1 MPSTR
6 RHSQYTRILKDLP
19 LFDCR
24 VRWQLTVRKFFCDVL
39 DCPQRIFCERLPTV
53 TAPWRRAT
61 LRLERQQGRV
71 ALEAGAQSATHI
83 LRELGS
89 GASANTLLV
98 RLRASPTSA
107 PHLPVRSL
115 GIDDWAWRK
124 GQRYGTILVDLERH
138 QVVDLLADREAAPLV
153 AWLNQHPEIE
163 LITRDRSTAYQ
174 EAVTLGAPQAAQVA
188 DRWHLVKNVRETL
201 ERFVLRTYN
210 TFRTI
215 TRTLPTDPVPPPP
228 SPAVQEPLLSIDAA
242 PSGMG
247 PPTSRQTARFVAVKD
262 KLQQGLSAK
271 QVAREAGVALGTV
284 KKYLHL
290 EQHPGNARPKRRP
303 RELAPFHGWLQQQW
317 AGGTRNASALHAE
330 LRTKGYTGG
339 YTTVREYCRQLRLGD
354 PTQPR
359 PWVCPSPRT
368 LSWAILN
375 PLLIRAPQLVT
386 LLERCATEHPEFSKV
401 AQILTNGWN
410 MFRRTSTTPLRAWL
424 TALTDSGVQELQA
437 FAVGIDR
444 DYDAVQRALE
454 TAYSNGQVEGQV
466 NRLTSCSFKKRRL
479 ERAFGPIVGCVSKRT
494 ASQTTLF

>member
-1 MPSTR
+1 VPSTR
-6 RHSQYTRILKDLP
+6 RHSQYTRVLKDLP
-19 LFDCR
+19 LLNLR
-24 VRWQLTVRKFFCDVL
+24 VRWQLTVHKFFCDVP
-39 DCPQRIFCERLPTV
+39 DCLQRIFCERLPTV

-61 LRLERQQGRV
+61 SRLERQQRLI
-71 ALEAGAQSATHI
+71 ASEAGAQSATRI
-83 LRELGS
+83 LSELGS
-89 GASANTLLV
+89 GASANTLLA
-98 RLRASPTSA
+98 RLRESPTST
-107 PHLPVRSL
+107 PHLPIRSL

-138 QVVDLLADREAAPLV
+138 QVVDLLADREVSTLV
-153 AWLNQHPEIE
+153 AWLTQHPEIE

-201 ERFVLRTYN
+201 ERFVLRSYD

-215 TRTLPTDPVPPPP
+215 ARTLPTALVPP
-228 SPAVQEPLLSIDAA
+228 SPSPDIQEPPRSIDVV
-242 PSGMG
+242 PSRMG
-247 PPTSRQTARFVAVKD
+247 RATSRQTARFVAVKD
-262 KLQQGLSAK
+262 KLQEGMSAK
-271 QVAREAGVALGTV
+271 QVAREVGVALGTV

-290 EQHPGNARPKRRP
+290 EQHPGNARSKRRP
-303 RELAPFHGWLQQQW
+303 GELAPFHGWLQQQW
-317 AGGTRNASALHAE
+317 ANGTRNASALHAE
-330 LRTKGYTGG
+330 LRTKGYRGG

-354 PTQPR
+354 PKQPR

-401 AQILTNGWN
+401 AQLLTDGWN
-410 MFRRTSTTPLRAWL
+410 IFRRRSTTPLKEWL
-424 TALTDSGVQELQA
+424 TALTDSGIRELQA

-444 DYDAVQRALE
+444 DFDAVQRALE

-466 NRLTSCSFKKRRL
+466 NRLKTLKRSMYGRAKL
-479 ERAFGPIVGCVSKRT
+479 ELLRARVLYRSGSP
-494 ASQTTLF
+494 